1 MELPPLLRILLVEDN
16 EGDSRLLQEALRASG
31 LPCQVSVAEDG
42 DQALG
47 FLCQDGAHTTA
58 PRLDIII
65 LDLHLPKLDGHE
77 VLRTLRATPEWN
89 TIPVMIFSGSLQEAD
104 YEQAAA
110 LGATRC
116 LQKPM
121 DLAGYMALGEDIAT
135 WWRLR
140 PSPS

>member
-1 MELPPLLRILLVEDN
+1 MERTSLLRILLVEDN
-16 EGDSRLLQEALRASG
+16 EADSRLLQEVLRARG
-31 LPCQVSVAEDG
+31 LPCQVSVAENG
-42 DQALG
+42 DQALA
-47 FLCQDGAHTTA
+47 FVRLNGAHTTA
-58 PRLDIII
+58 PRPDIII
-65 LDLHLPKLDGHE
+65 LDLHLPILDGYE

-89 TIPVMIFSGSLQEAD
+89 TIPVMIFSGSLQDAD

-121 DLAGYMALGEDIAT
+121 DLAGYMALGEDMAT
-135 WWRLR
+135 WWQLR